1 MEAKPINIG
10 RKMAASAAW
19 TVGTRVAVRAIGL
32 ISTFI
37 LARLLLP
44 EDFGLV
50 TLAAAIVV
58 ALEIFSLFS
67 FDFALIRDG
76 KAERQLYDT
85 AWTLGLIRGA
95 ILAGLLVLGAA
106 PAAVF
111 FHEPRLEAVVLFL
124 AIGTVLDSLQNI
136 GVVDFRKEMTFEREF
151 RFQVAQKI
159 TGFVVTGCLAFLWRD
174 YWALVCGILASHT
187 AGLVLSYV
195 LHPFRPRLS
204 LSQWRPLVNFTKW
217 LLVNNILNFVLNRAD
232 VFILGRMVS
241 PHELGLYAVAREIS
255 NLPTTELMWPV
266 QRALFP
272 GFAKLAHDP
281 LALARTYLD
290 SAAVL
295 LAIALPAAVGLA
307 LVADPL
313 VRVTLGDKWL
323 AVIPLLQILAVQ
335 GAVRLGGSLTIAALL
350 AVGRP
355 KLTTLIAVTTAAV
368 QTPLLIVGA
377 LTGGVMGMAIAS
389 GVAAAI
395 NLVISLAVSLT
406 ALKISSPALLGAVWR
421 TGVATLCM
429 SGAAWGWIE
438 GFAATA
444 GLGDY
449 PLLELFSGAA
459 VGAIAYVAV
468 HLLLWR
474 LQGRVHGAERI
485 ILDAVM
491 PGLGR
496 HWRRWRGA
504 PTA

>member
-10 RKMAASAAW
+10 RKMATSAAW
-19 TVGTRVAVRAIGL
+19 TVATRLAVRAIGL

-37 LARLLLP
+37 LARLLIP

-50 TLAAAIVV
+50 TLATALVI
-58 ALEIFSLFS
+58 ALEVFSLFS

-76 KAERQLYDT
+76 KADRQLYDT

-95 ILAGLLVLGAA
+95 ILASLLVLGAS
-106 PAAVF
+106 AAAAF
-111 FHEPRLEAVVLFL
+111 FREPRLEAVVLVL
-124 AIGTVLDSLQNI
+124 AIGTVVDALQNI
-136 GVVDFRKEMTFEREF
+136 GVVDFRKDMTFEREF
-151 RFQVAQKI
+151 RFQIAQKI
-159 TGFVVTGCLAFLWRD
+159 VGFTVTGCLAFLWRD

-187 AGLVLSYV
+187 TGLALSYV

-204 LSQWRPLVNFTKW
+204 LSQWRPLVHFTKW
-217 LLVNNILNFVLNRAD
+217 LLANNILNFVLNRAD
-232 VFILGRMVS
+232 IFILGRMVS

-255 NLPTTELMWPV
+255 DLPTTELVWPV

-281 LALARTYLD
+281 VALARTYVD

-295 LAIALPAAVGLA
+295 LAIALPAAIGLA

-313 VRVTLGDKWL
+313 VRVTLGGNWV
-323 AVIPLLQILAVQ
+323 AVIPLLQVLAVQ

-355 KLTTLIAVTTAAV
+355 KLTTVIAVTTAAV
-368 QTPLLIVGA
+368 QTPLLIAGA
-377 LTGGVMGMAIAS
+377 MMGGVVGMAIAF

-395 NLVISLAVSLT
+395 NLVVSLAVSLT
-406 ALKISSPALLGAVWR
+406 ALKVSPLALLGAVWR
-421 TGVATLCM
+421 TGAAALFM
-429 SGAAWGWIE
+429 SGATWLWID
-438 GFAATA
+438 GFGTMA
-444 GLGDY
+444 GLGAH
-449 PLLELFSGAA
+449 PLLQLFSGAA
-459 VGAIAYVAV
+459 VGAICYVAV

-491 PGLGR
+491 PWLGR
-496 HWRRWRGA
+496 HWRRGRGA
-504 PTA
+504 